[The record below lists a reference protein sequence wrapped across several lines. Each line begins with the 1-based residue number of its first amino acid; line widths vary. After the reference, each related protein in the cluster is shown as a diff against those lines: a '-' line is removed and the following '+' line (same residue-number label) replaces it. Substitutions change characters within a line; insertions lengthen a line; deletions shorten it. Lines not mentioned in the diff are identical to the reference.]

1 MKRPDFKEHQRRALD
16 LTKNRRNVAYYMGM
30 GTGKTFVG
38 CEQMLRYG
46 NEYNLCIVQKSK
58 VDDWVEHFRT
68 YTDMEVIDYTKPKAQ
83 VRPGIIVVTYGRIWR
98 RPELLKLRDFTLM
111 LDESSKVQNEG
122 TRKKP
127 IQQTMAIMSLRP
139 RNTILLS
146 GTPCNGKYE
155 NLYTQVKLLG
165 VDMTK
170 TQYWNRYIDY
180 EMVDVLDWS
189 TGTPVPTGKMYPK
202 VLGYR
207 NIDELKEVLRRNGA
221 VFMLSDDVLD
231 LPPQTEQ
238 TVKVKGTPEYRKF
251 RKERVVII
259 DGKDYVG
266 DTSLT
271 KMLVERQ
278 LCSYLNKNKLDALAD
293 LMEST
298 EDRLIVFY
306 NFQEE
311 FVKISQLCDKFGKQL
326 SYVNGSGRD
335 LTAYEN
341 DSQSVTLVQYQAG
354 AHGLNL
360 QKANKMVMFSP
371 PLSCELWE
379 QAKARIHRL
388 GQERPTMYW
397 YLVTENSVEERIY
410 ETLKQGRDYT
420 VALFEG
426 GV

>member
-1 MKRPDFKEHQRRALD
+1 MERPEFKEHQRRALD
-16 LTKNRRNVAYYMGM
+16 LTRNRRNVAYYMGM

-38 CEQMLRYG
+38 CEKMLEYG
-46 NEYNLCIVQKSK
+46 NEYNLCVCQKSK
-58 VDDWVEHFRT
+58 VDDWVQHFKT
-68 YTDMEVIDYTKPKAQ
+68 YTDMEVIDYTKPKAE
-83 VRPGIIVVTYGRIWR
+83 VRPGIIVVNYELVWR
-98 RPELLKLRDFTLM
+98 RPELLKMRDFTLM
-111 LDESSKVQNEG
+111 LDESSKVQHEG
-122 TRKKP
+122 TK
-127 IQQTMAIMSLRP
+127 QTNAIMSLRP
-139 RNTILLS
+139 RNVILLS

-170 TQYWNRYIDY
+170 TYYWNRYIDF

-189 TGTPVPTGKMYPK
+189 KGTPVPSGKMYRK

-238 TVKVKGTPEYRKF
+238 MVKVKGTPEYRKF

-278 LCSYLNKNKLDALAD
+278 LCSFLNKGKLDALSD
-293 LMEST
+293 LLEST
-298 EDRLIVFY
+298 EDRLVVFY
-306 NFQEE
+306 NFNEE
-311 FVKISQLCDKFGKQL
+311 FVKISQLCDKFDRKM
-326 SYVNGSGRD
+326 SYVNGQGRD

-341 DSQSVTLVQYQAG
+341 DSQSVTVVQYQAG

-360 QKANKMVMFSP
+360 QKACRMVMVSP
-371 PLSCELWE
+371 PLSCELWD

-388 GQERPTMYW
+388 GQENHTMYW
-397 YLVTENSVEERIY
+397 YLVTENSVEEKIY
-410 ETLKQGRDYT
+410 ETLKQGHDYT

>member
-1 MKRPDFKEHQRRALD
+1 MKMPIFRRHQIEALE
-16 LTKNRRNVAYYMGM
+16 LTKDKSRVAYYMGC
-30 GTGKTFVG
+30 GTGKTFVA

-46 NEYNLCIVQKSK
+46 NDYNLCICQKSK
-58 VDDWVEHFRT
+58 VADWVEHFET
-68 YTDMEVIDYTKPKAQ
+68 YTDMEVVDFTKPKAK
-83 VRPGIIVVTYGRIWR
+83 VKPGVIVVNYELAWR
-98 RPELLKLRDFTLM
+98 RPELADMKGFTLV
-111 LDESSKVQNEG
+111 LDESSKVQHDKTNQS
-122 TRKKP
+122 RF
-127 IQQTMAIMSLRP
+127 ILSLRP
-139 RNTILLS
+139 NNVILAS

-155 NLYTQVKLLG
+155 NLYSQIQLLG
-165 VDMTK
+165 VDIGK
-170 TQYWNRYIDY
+170 TYYWNRYIDY
-180 EMVDVLDWS
+180 EMVHKIDWS
-189 TGTPVPTGKMYPK
+189 TGTPVRKKPYRQ
-202 VLGYR
+202 VNGYKR
-207 NIDELKEVLRRNGA
+207 IEELKANLRRSGA

-231 LPPQTEQ
+231 LPPKTEQ
-238 TVKVKGTPEYRKF
+238 IALVKPIPEYKRFKKD
-251 RKERVVII
+251 RIVII
-259 DGKDYVG
+259 DGIEYVG
-266 DTSLT
+266 DTALT
-271 KMLVERQ
+271 KMLKERQ
-278 LCSYLNKNKLDALAD
+278 LCSFLNKNKLDTLAD

-371 PLSCELWE
+371 PLSCELWD

-388 GQERPTMYW
+388 GQKRPTMYW
-397 YLVTENSVEERIY
+397 TLITKDSVEVRIM
-410 ETLKQGRDYT
+410 EALEAGHDFT